1 MTPNFDNPN
10 RLAQI
15 EHLFYNA
22 QMSDLENPLTR
33 REITI
38 LRYVAQGMN
47 SRAIARQIHLQP
59 RTIHYYFGV
68 IKSKLNASSME
79 EVMFIAGRESLLGDY
94 QPGDEV

>member
-1 MTPNFDNPN
+1 
-10 RLAQI
+10 
-15 EHLFYNA
+15 
-22 QMSDLENPLTR
+22 MSDLENPLNR

-94 QPGDEV
+94 LPGDEV